1 MVNRRRRPFGKL
13 RAGSEQGRRIN
24 PDEPSPAFGRN
35 QDQLTRRHEEHKG
48 RSYLR
53 APCFVTLVALCEN
66 NSLHSSGLRR
76 SSEMIWK

>member
-53 APCFVTLVALCEN
+53 APCFVILVALCEN
-66 NSLHSSGLRR
+66 NSLCSNDLSTADER
-76 SSEMIWK
+76 